1 MTFERNKNNTETSK
15 KNQIYDKNK
24 KNSGYQMFNQILL
37 KTAMVKG
44 KSYWYI
50 NDRIYSTGLVYKQ
63 YVHAKNMI
71 CCPICF

>member
-37 KTAMVKG
+37 KIAMVKG

-50 NDRIYSTGLVYKQ
+50 NDGIPSTGLVFKQ